1 MADTKSIEAILS
13 ARDKNFTSTM
23 NRAMGSV
30 SRLGKSVAKGVGFGS
45 MMAVGQKAVSVVG
58 NGVRSLVRDMDQT
71 NAAWTTF
78 TSNMKAAG
86 HSTGEIKKATAEM
99 KDFASKSIYY
109 SSDMASTYA
118 QLDAVGTKNTANLV
132 KGFGAVASAAENP
145 TQAMKSMS
153 QQATQMAAKPTVAWQ
168 DFKIMMEQTPAGI
181 AQVAKQMGM
190 TTKELVASVQ
200 DGSVKTQDFFNA
212 ISKIGGNANHQ
223 LMKNATHY
231 KTIGEAISG
240 TSGFLMTKLAPAW
253 SIVSK
258 EAIKALGGIQGK
270 ISKID
275 SKVIEKKVS
284 AGIDKAKEIF
294 KEAKPIIKAFGTTMM
309 GTGKAVMVALPYL
322 AKIAPVLAPAL
333 VAFKGFQKVSGI
345 VNSIK
350 GIASGGKL
358 LARFNKDSNDMI
370 AIMQKA
376 QLGSSGATG
385 AFGSLKTALSG
396 LISPAG
402 AATAGFIALLGA
414 IGAFQGHMAKIP
426 GTWQNAKNASDKA
439 SSSLRETTKSY
450 NELKTAAKEQMT
462 QGLSET
468 AHVQSLKKELD
479 GLVDANGRVKKGYGQ
494 RAAAIANA
502 ISKATGI
509 ELKYTDGIVLGY
521 EKAGNAID
529 KYIEKKRAQ
538 LRLEAGE
545 STYKKAMEGQMKAQE
560 AMNKA
565 QKEMK
570 NANKNLLSGD
580 LGASNK
586 YQKALADYK
595 KYSKDMMLQEAAM
608 AEYEKGHYAEAER
621 ILTEHTLKKNQ
632 QRQLDAQQKKA
643 QDEAALQQQIAQN
656 EKIAQS
662 MGQGLNVEQ
671 ALSQMITKANQKG
684 IEVPKAVAN
693 GIRTG
698 QYELPTTIN
707 GMSTLVKF
715 DALAQ
720 KAQKAGV
727 QIPQSVKSGVQSG
740 SYAVPASINQLN
752 ALIKYD
758 KMRASAQK
766 AGVQIPE
773 KIKNGIA
780 SGKMKPTEA
789 VKAMNALVVNKT
801 KEGTKKA
808 GAEGKKVGSEYSK
821 GAKSGGSK
829 AASTAGTITKSVVSK
844 LKGGA
849 SQAASAGRMIS
860 AGFAQGMNAA
870 ASAAEAA
877 AERIVAAA
885 HRAAEAKAQ
894 IGSPSKLFA
903 KTGRWIA
910 LGLAKGI
917 VDNSKAAKKAGTTI
931 IHSAFSSMQD
941 AVGKWSYTDLGT
953 TNVEFNK
960 AGESAYKAWEEGFA
974 NASEK
979 ARDKVSDK
987 VYIKLNK
994 RANKYQK
1001 KSKQYEKKANKYSNK
1016 ASKGGGDKKKYKAL
1030 AKKYTKLA
1038 NKYSNK
1044 SNSIKTMT
1052 DTLVSQ
1058 FESAYNSMTDKAK
1071 SAAQE
1076 QINAINAKYD
1086 QLYSDLKQ
1094 KRDNF
1099 YSKLAGYESLF
1110 SKESSAAY
1118 DTYGFSVN
1126 GSAAGKII
1134 NFDEQTKQIKQ
1145 YKQNLDALKKAGVS
1159 SAYLEEI
1166 AQSQSL
1172 SDGLALTN
1180 QLMAEGMN
1188 KAKAYGRSYE
1198 TMINTAN
1205 SLSSQWYKSDFE
1217 AIQKGYS
1224 ADIAKVEA
1232 DLKTQLDG
1240 IAKNTMNGFVYA
1252 INREIKRGTLGKAGK
1267 KAAKQII
1274 KSLKKTLGIKSPS
1287 KVTAEIGMYTGKG
1300 MVKGLEK
1307 SEGMINR
1314 AMDNIVRIPTVRVPE
1329 MKSAVGAE
1337 LSSDYRYGA
1346 SLSGEIVIVTTLDGK
1361 VVAETTAPF
1370 TEEILNRRQKRE
1382 NRKIGRL

>member
-13 ARDKNFTSTM
+13 ARDKDFTSTM
-23 NRAMGSV
+23 NRAMSSV

-45 MMAVGQKAVSVVG
+45 MMAIGQKAVSVVG

-190 TTKELVASVQ
+190 STKELVASVQ
-200 DGSVKTQDFFNA
+200 NGSVKTQDFFNA

-258 EAIKALGGIQGK
+258 EAIKALGGIQGR

-275 SKVIEKKVS
+275 SKAIATKVS
-284 AGIDKAKEIF
+284 AGINRAKEIIS
-294 KEAKPIIKAFGTTMM
+294 ESKPYIKAFGSMVLSM
-309 GTGKAVMVALPYL
+309 GKMVAKALPYL
-322 AKIAPVLAPAL
+322 AKLAPVLAPAL
-333 VAFKGFQKVSGI
+333 AVFKGYQKLSPAVKAVSGFAGVWQKMGLQMAI
-345 VNSIK
+345 ATAK
-350 GIASGGKL
+350 GSASSTQMIASTQGV
-358 LARFNKDSNDMI
+358 
-370 AIMQKA
+370 
-376 QLGSSGATG
+376 GA
-385 AFGSLKTALSG
+385 ALKMM
-396 LISPAG
+396 ISPAG

-414 IGAFQGHMAKIP
+414 IGAVQSHMAKIP

-450 NELKTAAKEQMT
+450 NELKAAAREQMN

-479 GLVDANGRVKKGYGQ
+479 GLVDSNGRVKKGYGQ

-509 ELKYTDGIVLGY
+509 ELKYTDGIVQGY
-521 EKAGNAID
+521 EKAGSAID

-621 ILTEHTLKKNQ
+621 ILAEHTLKKSQ

-643 QDEAALQQQIAQN
+643 QDEAALQQQVAQN

-698 QYELPTTIN
+698 QYELPTTIS

-740 SYAVPASINQLN
+740 AFAVPSSINQLN

-789 VKAMNALVVNKT
+789 VKAMNSLVVNKT

-885 HRAAEAKAQ
+885 HRAAEAKAE

-903 KTGRWIA
+903 RTGRWIA

-917 VDNSKAAKKAGTTI
+917 VDNSKAAKEAGTTI
-931 IHSAFSSMQD
+931 IHSAFTSMQE

-953 TNVEFNK
+953 TNVEFSK

-1038 NKYSNK
+1038 NRYSNK

-1076 QINAINAKYD
+1076 QINAINSKYD

-1099 YSKLAGYESLF
+1099 YSKLAGYESLV

-1346 SLSGEIVIVTTLDGK
+1346 NLSGEIVIVTTLDGK